1 MTLQERGIIMN
12 DRIKELRKTL
22 NLTQNGFA
30 DRLGVKRNT
39 VAQWEI
45 GVNNLSEQV
54 TRAICREFNVN
65 EIWLR
70 TGEGEMFVPAPSGAL
85 DMLAQEYDLSVG
97 AQILI
102 KRFLELKPENQ
113 QAVVDFAVKF
123 VDGFEAA
130 VPAPMSATSVPAL
143 DVPGTEMD
151 IAAEL
156 AEVKRQ
162 NQEMAR
168 QNKELLTRLEI
179 LEKEEDEYEREQM
192 EQSIFPTRP
201 HCR

>member
-1 MTLQERGIIMN
+1 MN

-65 EIWLR
+65 ETWLR
-70 TGEGEMFVPAPSGAL
+70 AGEGEMFVPAPSGAL

-130 VPAPMSATSVPAL
+130 VPAPTSVTSVPAL

-201 HCR
+201 HSR

>member
-1 MTLQERGIIMN
+1 MN

-201 HCR
+201 HSR